1 MKRFNIFAGNYGS
14 GKTEISLNTALAL
27 AKDRKTTLVDMDV
40 VNPYFRSAE
49 SEKLLAD
56 HGIRLIAPPYA
67 NTNVDVPVLSAEV
80 MAAFESETAVF
91 DAGGD
96 PVGAAALGG
105 LLAKFSVHRDETMLY
120 YVVNA
125 RRPLQQTVPEII
137 EMMEQISGR
146 IRLQVDGLINNTN
159 LGRET
164 TAADLAHGQQI
175 CEKVSRKTGVPVS
188 YIAGKPE
195 ILAAFRPQGGGI
207 PEIPLAIYTF
217 PDWLVDDIDEK

>member
-14 GKTEISLNTALAL
+14 GKTEISLNTALKL
-27 AKDRKTTLVDMDV
+27 AETQQVTLVDMDV

-49 SEKLLAD
+49 NEALLAR
-56 HGIRLIAPPYA
+56 HGVKLIAPPYA

-105 LLAKFSVHRDETMLY
+105 LLQKFQPVREDTVFY

-125 RRPLQQTVPEII
+125 RRPLQQTAGEIMD
-137 EMMEQISGR
+137 MMEQISARVRLR
-146 IRLQVDGLINNTN
+146 IDGLVNNTN
-159 LGRET
+159 LGRESSIT
-164 TAADLAHGQQI
+164 DLLDGQKV
-175 CEKVSRKTGVPVS
+175 CEEVSRKTGVPILYVS
-188 YIAGKPE
+188 GKPE
-195 ILAAFRPQGGGI
+195 ILAEFSNAGYKLPQ
-207 PEIPLAIYTF
+207 IPLNIYTF
-217 PDWLVDDIDEK
+217 PDWLVDAESEK

>member
-105 LLAKFSVHRDETMLY
+105 LWQNSASIGTRRCCIMLSMR
-120 YVVNA
+120 A
-125 RRPLQQTVPEII
+125 GRCSRR
-137 EMMEQISGR
+137 SR
-146 IRLQVDGLINNTN
+146 RLS
-159 LGRET
+159 
-164 TAADLAHGQQI
+164 
-175 CEKVSRKTGVPVS
+175 K
-188 YIAGKPE
+188 
-195 ILAAFRPQGGGI
+195 
-207 PEIPLAIYTF
+207 
-217 PDWLVDDIDEK
+217 